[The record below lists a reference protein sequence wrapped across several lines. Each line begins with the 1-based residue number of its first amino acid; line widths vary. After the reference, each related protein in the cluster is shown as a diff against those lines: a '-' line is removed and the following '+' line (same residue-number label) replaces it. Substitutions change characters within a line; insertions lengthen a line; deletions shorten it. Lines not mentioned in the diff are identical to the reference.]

1 MTATSLRE
9 HPIVA
14 LAWGLGLALSLF
26 FFVADFGNAWQAGS
40 LAVSQGTLIGRDF
53 VNVYAGGQLVL
64 DGRFAAPYD
73 VEAYSAFQLALFD
86 RAVLQ
91 HNYSYSPVSF
101 VYVWFFAL
109 FPYPLALALWT
120 GLTGAAFLLAAR
132 PYLAR
137 AGLPAWA
144 ALLVPAAAINVW
156 AGHYG
161 FLTGALWLGA
171 WRLLDERPRTAGLL
185 VGLMVVKPHLAILM
199 PLLLAR
205 RGAWAAFASAAV
217 TVAGAVLLSALLFG
231 IDPWTRFLADTLG
244 YQAAMVDDT
253 SRFFV
258 KLMPTIAPSLFLAGV
273 PAPLGWAVQIAV
285 AAAAIAALWRL
296 MPADPLRAGLA
307 GACATFLV
315 LPYAFVYD
323 MTAVGIAA
331 LLVLHRCDWVRE
343 RPAYL
348 ALAGLAFL
356 LPVMT
361 MFFNASG
368 LPVAPI
374 AIAGLLAILLSPVGS
389 SVVARA
395 PAGRL
400 QPA

>member
-1 MTATSLRE
+1 MIVRSLRE
-9 HPIVA
+9 HPVVA
-14 LAWGLGLALSLF
+14 LAWGLGLGLSLF
-26 FFVADFGNAWQAGS
+26 YFLADFRTALQHGS
-40 LAVSQGTLIGRDF
+40 LSVSDGTLIGRDF
-53 VNVYAGGQLVL
+53 VNVYAAGHLVL
-64 DGRFAAPYD
+64 EGRFAVPYD
-73 VEAYSAFQLALFD
+73 VGAYSDFQLALFD
-86 RAVLQ
+86 GAVLQ

-101 VYVWFFAL
+101 LYVWFFAL
-109 FPYPLALALWT
+109 FPYPVACALWT
-120 GLTGAAFLLAAR
+120 ALTGGAFLIAAR
-132 PYLAR
+132 PYLDR

-161 FLTGALWLGA
+161 FFIGALWLGA

-205 RGAWAAFASAAV
+205 RGAWTAVASAAA
-217 TVAGAVLLSALLFG
+217 TVAGAVLVSALLFG
-231 IDPWTRFLADTLG
+231 IEPWARFLGDTLG

-253 SRFFV
+253 GRFFV
-258 KLMPTIAPSLFLAGV
+258 KMMPTLAPSLFLAGV
-273 PAPLGWAVQIAV
+273 PAPLGWAVQIAA
-285 AAAAIAALWRL
+285 AAAAIAALWRF
-296 MPADPLRAGLA
+296 MPEDPMRAGLA
-307 GACATFLV
+307 GGCATFLV

-323 MTAVGIAA
+323 MTVVGIAA
-331 LLVLHRCDWVRE
+331 LLVLHRCGWARE

-348 ALAGLAFL
+348 AAAALAFL

-368 LPVAPI
+368 LPVAPFVV
-374 AIAGLLAILLSPVGS
+374 AGLLAMLLSPAGA
-389 SVVARA
+389 SVVAGARV
-395 PAGRL
+395 GRL

>member
-1 MTATSLRE
+1 MIVGSLRE
-9 HPIVA
+9 HPVVA

-26 FFVADFGNAWQAGS
+26 YFLVDFRTAWQLGS
-40 LAVSQGTLIGRDF
+40 LTVGDGTLIGRDF
-53 VNVYAGGQLVL
+53 VNVYSAGRLVL
-64 DGRFAAPYD
+64 EGRFALPYD
-73 VEAYSAFQLALFD
+73 VGAYSAFQLALFD
-86 RAVLQ
+86 GAVLQ

-101 VYVWFFAL
+101 LYVWFFGL
-109 FPYPLALALWT
+109 FPYPLACALWVA
-120 GLTGAAFLLAAR
+120 LTGGAFLLAAR
-132 PYLAR
+132 PYLAQ

-144 ALLVPAAAINVW
+144 ALLIPAAAINVW

-171 WRLLDERPRTAGLL
+171 WRLVDERPRTAGLL
-185 VGLMVVKPHLAILM
+185 VGLMIVKPHLAILM

-205 RGAWAAFASAAV
+205 RGAWTAFASAAL
-217 TVAGAVLLSALLFG
+217 TVAAAVLVSALLFG
-231 IDPWTRFLADTLG
+231 IEPWTRFIGETLG

-253 SRFFV
+253 GRFFV
-258 KLMPTIAPSLFLAGV
+258 KMMPTLAPSLFLAGV

-285 AAAAIAALWRL
+285 AAAAAAALWRL
-296 MPADPLRAGLA
+296 MPGDPLRAGLA
-307 GACATFLV
+307 GGCATFLV

-323 MTAVGIAA
+323 MAVVGIAA
-331 LLVLHRCDWVRE
+331 LLVLHRCQWVRE

-348 ALAGLAFL
+348 AVAAIAFL
-356 LPVMT
+356 LPVLT

-368 LPVAPI
+368 LPVAPLFV
-374 AIAGLLAILLSPVGS
+374 AGLLAILLSPAGS
-389 SVVARA
+389 AVVAPA

>member
-1 MTATSLRE
+1 MTASSLRA

-86 RAVLQ
+86 GAVLQ

-101 VYVWFFAL
+101 LYVWFFAL

-120 GLTGAAFLLAAR
+120 ALTGAAFLLAAR

-205 RGAWAAFASAAV
+205 RGAWTAFASAAL

-231 IDPWTRFLADTLG
+231 IEPWTRFLADTLG

-258 KLMPTIAPSLFLAGV
+258 KLMPTLAPSLFLAGV

-285 AAAAIAALWRL
+285 AAAAIAASWRL

-368 LPVAPI
+368 LPAAPLVT
-374 AIAGLLAILLSPVGS
+374 AGLLAILLSPVGS

>member
-1 MTATSLRE
+1 MVLRSLRE

-14 LAWGLGLALSLF
+14 LAWGLGLALSIFYFL
-26 FFVADFGNAWQAGS
+26 ADFRTAWQLGGLS
-40 LAVSQGTLIGRDF
+40 VSDGTLLGRDF
-53 VNVYAGGQLVL
+53 VNVYSGGALVL
-64 DGRFAAPYD
+64 EGRFATPYD

-86 RAVLQ
+86 GAVLQ

-101 VYVWFFAL
+101 LYVWFFAL
-109 FPYPLALALWT
+109 LPYPIALALWT
-120 GLTGAAFLLAAR
+120 ALTGGAFLLAAR
-132 PYLAR
+132 PYLER

-185 VGLMVVKPHLAILM
+185 VGLMIVKPHLAILM

-205 RGAWAAFASAAV
+205 RGAWTAFASAAL
-217 TVAGAVLLSALLFG
+217 TVAGAVLVSALLFG
-231 IDPWTRFLADTLG
+231 LEPWTRFLGDTLG

-258 KLMPTIAPSLFLAGV
+258 KMMPTLAPALFLAGM
-273 PAPLGWAVQIAV
+273 PAPLGWAVQIAA

-296 MPADPLRAGLA
+296 MPDDPLRAGLA
-307 GACATFLV
+307 GGCATFLV

-323 MTAVGIAA
+323 MAVVGVAA
-331 LLVLHRCDWVRE
+331 LLVLHRCEWARG

-348 ALAGLAFL
+348 AVAALAFL

-361 MFFNASG
+361 MFFNASA
-368 LPVAPI
+368 LPVAPLFV
-374 AIAGLLAILLSPVGS
+374 AGLLAMLLSPAGS
-389 SVVARA
+389 SLVARA

>member
-1 MTATSLRE
+1 MIVSGLRE
-9 HPIVA
+9 RPIVA

-26 FFVADFGNAWQAGS
+26 YFAADLGGALRLGTLS
-40 LAVSQGTLIGRDF
+40 VSEGTLIGRDF
-53 VNVYAGGQLVL
+53 VNVYSGGRLVL
-64 DGRFAAPYD
+64 DGRFAVPYD
-73 VEAYSAFQLALFD
+73 VDAYSAFQLATFD
-86 RAVLQ
+86 GAVLQ

-101 VYVWFFAL
+101 LYVWFFAL

-120 GLTGAAFLLAAR
+120 TLTGGAFLLAAR
-132 PYLAR
+132 PYLAQ

-161 FLTGALWLGA
+161 FFVGALWLGA
-171 WRLLDERPRTAGLL
+171 WRLVDERPRTAGML
-185 VGLMVVKPHLAILM
+185 VGLMIVKPHLAILM

-205 RGAWAAFASAAV
+205 RGAWTAFASAAL
-217 TVAGAVLLSALLFG
+217 TVVAAIGVSALLFG
-231 IDPWTRFLADTLG
+231 LEPWARFVGETLG

-253 SRFFV
+253 GRFFV
-258 KLMPTIAPSLFLAGV
+258 RMMPTLAPSLLLAGV
-273 PAPLGWAVQIAV
+273 PVALGWAVQIAV
-285 AAAAIAALWRL
+285 AAAAIAALWLR
-296 MPADPLRAGLA
+296 MPHDPLRAGLA

-323 MTAVGIAA
+323 MTVVGIAA
-331 LLVLHRCDWVRE
+331 LLVLHRCEWVRQ

-348 ALAGLAFL
+348 AVAGIAFL

-368 LPVAPI
+368 LPVAPLFV
-374 AIAGLLAILLSPVGS
+374 AGLLAMLLSPAGS
-389 SVVARA
+389 ALVARA

>member
-1 MTATSLRE
+1 MTVRSLRE

-26 FFVADFGNAWQAGS
+26 YFLADFRTAWQLGS
-40 LAVSQGTLIGRDF
+40 LSVSDGTLIGRDF
-53 VNVYAGGQLVL
+53 VNVYAGGALVL
-64 DGRFAAPYD
+64 EGRFDTLYD

-86 RAVLQ
+86 GAVLQ

-101 VYVWFFAL
+101 LYVWFFAL
-109 FPYPLALALWT
+109 FPYPVALALWT
-120 GLTGAAFLLAAR
+120 ALTGGAFLIAAR
-132 PYLAR
+132 PYLAQ
-137 AGLPAWA
+137 AGVPAWA

-161 FLTGALWLGA
+161 FFVGALWLGA

-185 VGLMVVKPHLAILM
+185 VGLMIVKPHLAVLM

-205 RGAWAAFASAAV
+205 RGAWTAFAFAAL
-217 TVAGAVLLSALLFG
+217 TVAGAVLGSALLFG
-231 IDPWTRFLADTLG
+231 IEPWTRFIGGTLG

-258 KLMPTIAPSLFLAGV
+258 KMMPTLAPSLFLAGV
-273 PAPLGWAVQIAV
+273 PAPLGWAIQIAV
-285 AAAAIAALWRL
+285 ASAAIAALWRL
-296 MPADPLRAGLA
+296 MPDDPLRAGLA

-323 MTAVGIAA
+323 MGVVGIAA

-343 RPAYL
+343 RPAWL
-348 ALAGLAFL
+348 AVAAVAFL

-361 MFFNASG
+361 MFFNVSG
-368 LPVAPI
+368 LPLAPFI
-374 AIAGLLAILLSPVGS
+374 LAGLLALLLSSAGA

-395 PAGRL
+395 QAARL